1 MDFETL
7 LAKAEKNPDDGALIA
22 SLLVR
27 SAQVNVETLPDLQ
40 QERVYNLFAFVFANL
55 ESGPHNALQTALQRA
70 LSQPAVLEFFQRRME
85 ASANFLDM
93 LQNNAAAPVIL
104 ALLCSHD
111 DPKIAEKAAIALAYT
126 GSELAYNMLTRW
138 LNEGTNKK
146 LVRPPKVGLPHFEIH
161 SAQEPSLPAFFF

>member
-27 SAQVNVETLPDLQ
+27 SAQVKVETLPDSQ

-70 LSQPAVLEFFQRRME
+70 LSQPAVLEFYLRRME
-85 ASANFLDM
+85 ASAQQLRELEGIASTTREQMAARQAILDSQQ
-93 LQNNAAAPVIL
+93 LRRLELDEETTRIREQL
-104 ALLCSHD
+104 AGMSGQGGFTSTTAFW
-111 DPKIAEKAAIALAYT
+111 PPIARSALA
-126 GSELAYNMLTRW
+126 ARRCTR
-138 LNEGTNKK
+138 
-146 LVRPPKVGLPHFEIH
+146 R
-161 SAQEPSLPAFFF
+161 

>member
-7 LAKAEKNPDDGALIA
+7 LAQAEKNPDDGALIA

-27 SAQVNVETLPDLQ
+27 SAQVNVETLPDSE

-70 LSQPAVLEFFQRRME
+70 LSQPAVLEFYLRRME
-85 ASANFLDM
+85 ASADFLDM

-111 DPKIAEKAAIALAYT
+111 DSKIAEKAAIALAYT

-146 LVRPPKVGLPHFEIH
+146 LVRAAQVALPYFEMQH
-161 SAQEPSLPAFFF
+161 GEEA